1 MTCTFFGHRDAPPE
15 IEGALR
21 RVLVALIEA
30 RQADTFYVGNQGK
43 FDRMVARVL
52 SGLKEEY
59 PHIVYAVVL
68 AYLPGAKGAA
78 GQNTLYPAGLEDVPP
93 RFAIARR
100 NAWMLQRADCVV
112 TYVGRSVGNAA
123 KLQAMAVKRG
133 KAVINLWELA

>member
-52 SGLKEEY
+52 SGLQQEY
-59 PHIVYAVVL
+59 PHITYAVVL
-68 AYLPGAKGAA
+68 AYLPGEQTAA
-78 GQNTLYPAGLEDVPP
+78 GQNTLYPEGMEDVPP

-100 NAWMLQRADCVV
+100 NAWMLQQADCVV
-112 TYVGRSVGNAA
+112 VYVSRSVGNAA
-123 KLQAMAVKRG
+123 KLQARAEKCG
-133 KAVINLWELA
+133 KAVINLWGLP